1 MILQLGTEDLQR
13 ILKGKEY
20 SKSLRIGK
28 VRVHDFSYDDGK
40 LSFLLDYPI
49 NQNVRC
55 ELDNF
60 TVKDG
65 YIVSRCEIYSK
76 LTKTIVNLLTKFI
89 SLPGETFELNFPE
102 LRINISALNLPIAIQ
117 SIECLPDE
125 VRITG
130 EYL

>member
-1 MILQLGTEDLQR
+1 MIIILNNEDLQG

-20 SKSLRIGK
+20 SRSLPIGK
-28 VRVHDFSYDDGK
+28 VRVHDFLYEDGK
-40 LSFLLDYPI
+40 LSLLLDYPM

-55 ELDNF
+55 ELDSF

-65 YIVSRCEIYSK
+65 YLVCRCEIYSK
-76 LTKTIVNLLTKFI
+76 LTKSIVNLLTKFI
-89 SLPGETFELNFPE
+89 YLPVKTFELQYPE
-102 LRINISALNLPIAIQ
+102 LRINLSSLNLPITLQ
-117 SIECLPDE
+117 SIECLPDG